1 MNLIALIILTAT
13 LVGLAASQ
21 SLVLVGGGL
30 TDGNAEVWNKVVSLA
45 GGKGVAKIGVFTTAS
60 SDPIG
65 AAAYYVDMFVNV
77 YGAASATYIP
87 ITERSNN
94 ADDPALADMVRQ
106 QTGFFFGGGDQL
118 RIITALRPNGRDT
131 LVLTALKEMLKAGAV
146 VGGTSAGT
154 ACQGSAVMITS
165 GSSWDALTY
174 GAFSGGPKP
183 LRPNDLTY
191 DEKGGLGLLDS
202 SWVIDTHF
210 SERGRESRLIRL
222 LQDTR
227 ERDIGTPRGFGVD
240 EDMGLVITDL
250 YTQPVGTVIGTS
262 GGVFFADVTNTVVVP
277 SQNTFYTGVSA
288 HYLTQDDS
296 IDLTTGSITFAS
308 WKSPLKG
315 NEYYMNA
322 EVSTDILSA
331 TLTRRWANV
340 ADQFF
345 DNRRDDSVA
354 HLSFERNPRFEIVF
368 DRLSAAGYGG
378 YLPSDSNKFAV
389 SYENLKVAIHES
401 N

>member
-1 MNLIALIILTAT
+1 
-13 LVGLAASQ
+13 
-21 SLVLVGGGL
+21 
-30 TDGNAEVWNKVVSLA
+30 
-45 GGKGVAKIGVFTTAS
+45 
-60 SDPIG
+60 
-65 AAAYYVDMFVNV
+65 
-77 YGAASATYIP
+77 
-87 ITERSNN
+87 
-94 ADDPALADMVRQ
+94 
-106 QTGFFFGGGDQL
+106 
-118 RIITALRPNGRDT
+118 
-131 LVLTALKEMLKAGAV
+131 
-146 VGGTSAGT
+146 
-154 ACQGSAVMITS
+154 
-165 GSSWDALTY
+165 
-174 GAFSGGPKP
+174 
-183 LRPNDLTY
+183 
-191 DEKGGLGLLDS
+191 
-202 SWVIDTHF
+202 
-210 SERGRESRLIRL
+210 
-222 LQDTR
+222 
-227 ERDIGTPRGFGVD
+227 
-240 EDMGLVITDL
+240 
-250 YTQPVGTVIGTS
+250 
-262 GGVFFADVTNTVVVP
+262 VFFADVTNTVVVP

-296 IDLTTGSITFAS
+296 IDLTTGKKISNFKRLKFYFTIMFYTIGSITFAS